1 MDEQYPPGQHAGLV
15 LQQMPHRSQMQTSE
29 EDWAGVTSTV
39 ERRKLQNRLNQ
50 RAHRRRKR
58 LEESS
63 RALVAAPAGALR
75 EALHVPSNSEAG
87 KEVDGRVQ
95 NILWMTQ
102 QARAEYLARHR
113 HPERLLSIMQINIF
127 HALHRN
133 SEALGQSTLWLFCDS
148 ISPFGKIG
156 PENTSNPSNPMLA
169 AGMAAQYP
177 RGLTPT
183 TIQLSTPHHPWVD
196 LFPWPKLRDRIIYLC
211 YIAEAM
217 DDDDLCFDMA
227 EFDAPRDR
235 ESVSLIVWGEPWDPR
250 GWEATVPFLRKWG
263 WLLEGCTELL
273 EGTNY
278 WRTRRG
284 ERELKF

>member
-1 MDEQYPPGQHAGLV
+1 M
-15 LQQMPHRSQMQTSE
+15 
-29 EDWAGVTSTV
+29 
-39 ERRKLQNRLNQ
+39 
-50 RAHRRRKR
+50 
-58 LEESS
+58 EESS
-63 RALVAAPAGALR
+63 QALVAVPAVALR
-75 EALHVPSNSEAG
+75 EALHVPSNPEAG
-87 KEVDGRVQ
+87 KDVDGKVQRILRV
-95 NILWMTQ
+95 TQ
-102 QARAEYLARHR
+102 QARTEYLARHR
-113 HPERLLSIMQINIF
+113 HPERLLSVVQVNIF

-148 ISPFGKIG
+148 ISPFGKTG
-156 PENTSNPSNPMLA
+156 PENTSNLSNTGNILT

-177 RGLTPT
+177 PSLTPT
-183 TIQLSTPHHPWVD
+183 MFQLSTPHHPWLD

-211 YIAEAM
+211 YIAEDM

-227 EFDAPRDR
+227 EFDAPRDT
-235 ESVSLIVWGEPWDPR
+235 ESMSLIVWGEPWDSR

-284 ERELKF
+284 ERKLKF

>member
-1 MDEQYPPGQHAGLV
+1 MDEHCTPDQHAWLV
-15 LQQMPHRSQMQTSE
+15 LEQMPHQSQVQTSE
-29 EDWAGVTSTV
+29 EDWAGVTSTA

-50 RAHRRRKR
+50 RARRTRKR
-58 LEESS
+58 LGEAS
-63 RALVAAPAGALR
+63 RPLAAAPKVVPR
-75 EALHVPSNSEAG
+75 EGALHVPSNAEAG
-87 KEVDGRVQ
+87 KQVDERLQ
-95 NILWMTQ
+95 KILRMTQ
-102 QARAEYLARHR
+102 QAQAEYLARHR

-148 ISPFGKIG
+148 ISPFGNTG
-156 PENTSNPSNPMLA
+156 PENTSNPSNPNLA
-169 AGMAAQYP
+169 VANYP
-177 RGLTPT
+177 HSLAPT
-183 TIQLSTPHHPWVD
+183 TSQLSTPHHPWID
-196 LFPWPKLRDRIIYLC
+196 LFPWPQLRDRIIHLC
-211 YIAEAM
+211 YVAEAM
-217 DDDDLCFDMA
+217 DDDELCVDMA

-235 ESVSLIVWGEPWDPR
+235 ESVSLIVWGDPWDPR

-263 WLLEGCTELL
+263 WLLAGCTELL